1 MNTKTSTLYTHN
13 EARRKVLVDIR
24 AKLTQLILDDLRV
37 QDIHKDS
44 RFICELFPEIT
55 ENRITFSTLNLTGI
69 IDLFKDPTIIS
80 ISIKQKHLHSME
92 DVYQTIQSIEQEG
105 KVVNSIERNLLAI
118 KQIVR
123 S

>member
-1 MNTKTSTLYTHN
+1 MNTMTSKLYLHN

-24 AKLTQLILDDLRV
+24 TKLTQLILDDLQV

-92 DVYQTIQSIEQEG
+92 GVYQTLQSIEQEG
-105 KVVNSIERNLLAI
+105 KIVNSIEKNLLTI

>member
-1 MNTKTSTLYTHN
+1 MNTMTSKLYLHN

-24 AKLTQLILDDLRV
+24 TKLTQLILEDLQV
-37 QDIHKDS
+37 HDIRNDP

-55 ENRITFSTLNLTGI
+55 ENRLTFSTLNLTGV
-69 IDLFKDPTIIS
+69 IDLFKESTILS
-80 ISIKQKHLHSME
+80 IDIKPKHLKSME
-92 DVYQTIQSIEQEG
+92 GVYQTLQSIEQEG
-105 KVVNSIERNLLAI
+105 KIVNSIEKNLLVI

>member
-1 MNTKTSTLYTHN
+1 MNTMTSKLYLHN

-24 AKLTQLILDDLRV
+24 TKLTQLILEDLQV
-37 QDIHKDS
+37 HDIRNDP

-80 ISIKQKHLHSME
+80 ISIKQKQLHSME
-92 DVYQTIQSIEQEG
+92 DVYQTI
-105 KVVNSIERNLLAI
+105 
-118 KQIVR
+118 
-123 S
+123 

>member
-1 MNTKTSTLYTHN
+1 MNTMTSTLYLHN

-24 AKLTQLILDDLRV
+24 TKLTQLILDDLQV

-55 ENRITFSTLNLTGI
+55 ENRVTFSTLNLIGV
-69 IDLFKDPTIIS
+69 IDLFKEPTILS
-80 ISIKQKHLHSME
+80 IDIKPKHLKSME
-92 DVYQTIQSIEQEG
+92 GVYQTLQSIEQEG
-105 KVVNSIERNLLAI
+105 KIVNSIEKNLLTI

>member
-1 MNTKTSTLYTHN
+1 MNTMTSKLYLHN

-24 AKLTQLILDDLRV
+24 TKLTQLILDDLQV

-44 RFICELFPEIT
+44 RFICELFPEVT

-69 IDLFKDPTIIS
+69 IDLFKDQTIIS
-80 ISIKQKHLHSME
+80 ISIKQKQLHSME

-105 KVVNSIERNLLAI
+105 RVVNSIEKNLLAI

>member
-1 MNTKTSTLYTHN
+1 MNTMTSKLYLHN

-24 AKLTQLILDDLRV
+24 TKLTQLILDDLQV

-44 RFICELFPEIT
+44 RFICELFPEVT

-105 KVVNSIERNLLAI
+105 KIVNSIEKNLLVI

>member
-1 MNTKTSTLYTHN
+1 MNTMTSKLYLHN

-24 AKLTQLILDDLRV
+24 AKLTQLILDDLQV